1 MTGAGVPVVAPRVI
15 VALMTL
21 SSAIVRAAD
30 ISVKADKHTAEFDG
44 KTWDDYEQRLFAHL
58 DARGLLDVH
67 VQAVRGSLTVI
78 SNGTPEEKALYPSL
92 SPVGRR
98 SLVMVYDVRATRMR
112 EDDYPA
118 GSQWFEDIG
127 IGGSGGVARNLFD
140 SPAARELRDV
150 LGGDAMCKW
159 EPSTCTRRLR
169 PRRLWTSPTEWTRHG
184 HRLWTPTPTR
194 SSSRSGWQSLS
205 ACTAS

>member
-1 MTGAGVPVVAPRVI
+1 M
-15 VALMTL
+15 
-21 SSAIVRAAD
+21 
-30 ISVKADKHTAEFDG
+30 
-44 KTWDDYEQRLFAHL
+44 FAHL

-98 SLVMVYDVRATRMR
+98 SLVMVYDVRATRVR

-118 GSQWFEDIG
+118 GSRGFEDIG

-150 LGGDAMCKW
+150 LGGDDVQVGAVYPYNVAKAKKAMDI
-159 EPSTCTRRLR
+159 T
-169 PRRLWTSPTEWTRHG
+169 H
-184 HRLWTPTPTR
+184 
-194 SSSRSGWQSLS
+194 
-205 ACTAS
+205 